1 MPATMWKANAVE
13 TAEGKLAASVRMH
26 RMAGERGYSCMPKLS
41 SIDARWYAEINRY
54 VGPGGIMDF
63 NIKLGTGDSPTE
75 AAADGY
81 TKTLPDDLAL
91 RAVCLEARVDAAML
105 QKERIWDKLSATLD
119 EITRTLPLVKLAP
132 VAMPADPGEDDD
144 L

>member
-1 MPATMWKANAVE
+1 MTATMWKANAVE
-13 TAEGKLAASVRMH
+13 SAEAKLAASVRMH
-26 RMAGERGYSCMPKLS
+26 RMAGERRLSCMPKLS
-41 SIDARWYAEINRY
+41 SIDGRWFAEINRY
-54 VGPGGIMDF
+54 IGPGGLMDF

-81 TKTLPDDLAL
+81 TQVLPDDLAF
-91 RAVCLEARVDAAML
+91 RAVCLEARIDAALL

-119 EITRTLPLVKLAP
+119 VLTRTLPLVKLRP